1 MSPTGQTPPRENIV
15 RSAPGIELTRSGESG
30 MPTLRGHFSV
40 FDTWTTIDSA
50 WEGTFRER
58 VAPGAFT
65 KTIQENRNNIKVLFQ
80 HGKDPQVGDKPLG
93 AISDLREDETGA
105 YYEVPLLDTSYNRDL
120 LPGLEAGLYG
130 ASFRFKV
137 LREDFDRKPEAS
149 DHNPD
154 GLPERTIKEAALYEF
169 GPVTFGAYPTATAG
183 VRSLTDDYIAQTIF
197 GDAERARQFTEYY
210 IENYANAPLTKP
222 ITLEVKSILDG
233 LEISEEVREKI
244 QERLAAAREEMDKNA
259 PSEPAPA
266 AATQEPERRE
276 TPKPRF
282 KNSEDWHEWLLSN
295 S

>member
-1 MSPTGQTPPRENIV
+1 MKIQRTVDQMSPTGQTPPRENIV
-15 RSAPGIELTRSGESG
+15 RSAPGIEFTRSGESG

-40 FDTWTTIDSA
+40 FNTWTTIDSA

-58 VAPGAFT
+58 VAPGAFS

-93 AISDLREDETGA
+93 AISDLREDDTGA

-137 LREDFDRKPEAS
+137 LREDFDRNPERS
-149 DHNPD
+149 DDNPE

-183 VRSLTDDYIAQTIF
+183 VRSLTDEYILRSIVSEPERLERLLREAGLPLAETIF
-197 GDAERARQFTEYY
+197 TGNVEVTEALYQASN
-210 IENYANAPLTKP
+210 EELPEV
-222 ITLEVKSILDG
+222 IT
-233 LEISEEVREKI
+233 
-244 QERLAAAREEMDKNA
+244 A
-259 PSEPAPA
+259 PSEAAPA
-266 AATQEPERRE
+266 SATQSDERRE
-276 TPKPRF
+276 PKPNKRF
-282 KNSEDWHEWLLSN
+282 KNSEDWEAWLLN

>member
-1 MSPTGQTPPRENIV
+1 MKIRRTVKQMSPTGQPPRENIV
-15 RSAPGIELTRSGESG
+15 RSAPGVELTRSGESG

-40 FDTWTTIDSA
+40 FNTWTTIDSA

-58 VAPGAFT
+58 VAPGAFS

-137 LREDFDRKPEAS
+137 LREDFDRDPERS
-149 DHNPD
+149 EHNPE

-183 VRSLTDDYIAQTIF
+183 VRSLTDEYIL
-197 GDAERARQFTEYY
+197 R
-210 IENYANAPLTKP
+210 
-222 ITLEVKSILDG
+222 SIV
-233 LEISEEVREKI
+233 SEP
-244 QERLAAAREEMDKNA
+244 ERLERLLREAGIPLDVATILTPDVEIEETTYA
-259 PSEPAPA
+259 PSEETAPA
-266 AATQEPERRE
+266 SATQSDERRE
-276 TPKPRF
+276 PKPNKRF
-282 KNSEDWHEWLLSN
+282 KNSEDWEAWLSI

>member
-1 MSPTGQTPPRENIV
+1 MPPRENIV
-15 RSAPGIELTRSGESG
+15 RSAPGIEFTRSGESG

-58 VAPGAFT
+58 VAPGAFS

-93 AISDLREDETGA
+93 AISDLREDERGA

-137 LREDFDRKPEAS
+137 LREDFDRNPERS
-149 DHNPD
+149 DHNPE

-183 VRSLTDDYIAQTIF
+183 VRSLTDEYILRSIVSEPERLERLLKEAGFPLDVATIF
-197 GDAERARQFTEYY
+197 T
-210 IENYANAPLTKP
+210 P
-222 ITLEVKSILDG
+222 EV
-233 LEISEEVREKI
+233 EINETPS
-244 QERLAAAREEMDKNA
+244 A
-259 PSEPAPA
+259 PSETAPA
-266 AATQEPERRE
+266 EATQPSERRE
-276 TPKPRF
+276 PKPNKRF
-282 KNSEDWHEWLLSN
+282 KNSEDWEAWLSN

>member
-1 MSPTGQTPPRENIV
+1 
-15 RSAPGIELTRSGESG
+15 

-93 AISDLREDETGA
+93 AISDLREDDTGA

-137 LREDFDRKPEAS
+137 LREDFNREPERS
-149 DHNPD
+149 DDNPE

-183 VRSLTDDYIAQTIF
+183 VRSLTDEYIL
-197 GDAERARQFTEYY
+197 R
-210 IENYANAPLTKP
+210 
-222 ITLEVKSILDG
+222 SIIG
-233 LEISEEVREKI
+233 
-244 QERLAAAREEMDKNA
+244 
-259 PSEPAPA
+259 
-266 AATQEPERRE
+266 EPERLERLLKEAGLPLSETIFMGNVEVESSLDGESIAKAVTKHQQKRALLAPTSLNARE
-276 TPKPRF
+276 ILAGLDLDEITQETLKERLSTIAHSKETAPASATQSDERREPKPNKRF
-282 KNSEDWHEWLLSN
+282 KNSEDWEAWLLN

>member
-1 MSPTGQTPPRENIV
+1 MPPRENIV
-15 RSAPGIELTRSGESG
+15 RSAPGIEFTRSGESG

-93 AISDLREDETGA
+93 AISDLREDEKGA

-137 LREDFDRKPEAS
+137 LREDFDRNPERS
-149 DHNPD
+149 DHNPE

-183 VRSLTDDYIAQTIF
+183 VRSLTDEYIL
-197 GDAERARQFTEYY
+197 R
-210 IENYANAPLTKP
+210 
-222 ITLEVKSILDG
+222 SIV
-233 LEISEEVREKI
+233 S
-244 QERLAAAREEMDKNA
+244 
-259 PSEPAPA
+259 
-266 AATQEPERRE
+266 EPERLERLLKEAGLPLDVATIFTGNVEVENTIYLDGEQIAEAVAKQTAPSKTAPASATQSDERRE
-276 TPKPRF
+276 PKPNKRF
-282 KNSEDWHEWLLSN
+282 KNSEDWEAWLSN

>member
-15 RSAPGIELTRSGESG
+15 RSAPGIQFTRSDESG

-40 FDTWTTIDSA
+40 FNTWTTIDSA

-58 VAPGAFT
+58 VAPGAFS

-80 HGKDPQVGDKPLG
+80 HGKDPQIGDKPLG

-137 LREDFDRKPEAS
+137 LREDFNRDPERS
-149 DHNPD
+149 EDNPE

-183 VRSLTDDYIAQTIF
+183 VRSLTDEYILRSIVGEPERLERLLREAGISLAETILTPDVEIEDIREAA
-197 GDAERARQFTEYY
+197 DAEF
-210 IENYANAPLTKP
+210 
-222 ITLEVKSILDG
+222 
-233 LEISEEVREKI
+233 
-244 QERLAAAREEMDKNA
+244 LAIA

-266 AATQEPERRE
+266 AATQEQERRE
-276 TPKPRF
+276 PKPNKRF
-282 KNSEDWHEWLLSN
+282 KNSEDWEAWLLN

>member
-1 MSPTGQTPPRENIV
+1 MPPRENIV
-15 RSAPGIELTRSGESG
+15 RSAPGIEFTRSGEAG

-58 VAPGAFT
+58 VAPGAFS

-137 LREDFDRKPEAS
+137 LREDFERNPERS
-149 DHNPD
+149 DSNPE

-183 VRSLTDDYIAQTIF
+183 VRSLTDEYIL
-197 GDAERARQFTEYY
+197 R
-210 IENYANAPLTKP
+210 
-222 ITLEVKSILDG
+222 SIVG
-233 LEISEEVREKI
+233 
-244 QERLAAAREEMDKNA
+244 
-259 PSEPAPA
+259 
-266 AATQEPERRE
+266 EPERLERLLKEAGIPLDVATIITPEVEITETTNPPSETAPAEATQPSERRE
-276 TPKPRF
+276 PKPNKRF
-282 KNSEDWHEWLLSN
+282 KNSEDWEAWLSN

>member
-1 MSPTGQTPPRENIV
+1 MVALEMETRRMVDQMSPTGQTPPRENIV
-15 RSAPGIELTRSGESG
+15 RSAPGIQFTRSDESG

-40 FDTWTTIDSA
+40 FNTWTTIDSA

-58 VAPGAFT
+58 VAPGAFS

-80 HGKDPQVGDKPLG
+80 HGKDPQIGDKPLG

-137 LREDFDRKPEAS
+137 LREDFNRDPERS
-149 DHNPD
+149 EDNPD

-183 VRSLTDDYIAQTIF
+183 VRSLTDEYILRSIVSEPERLERLLREAGLPLAETIF
-197 GDAERARQFTEYY
+197 TGNVE
-210 IENYANAPLTKP
+210 I
-222 ITLEVKSILDG
+222 LETVYDEFPAVLQ
-233 LEISEEVREKI
+233 VT
-244 QERLAAAREEMDKNA
+244 A
-259 PSEPAPA
+259 PSETAPA
-266 AATQEPERRE
+266 SATQSDERRE
-276 TPKPRF
+276 TKPNKRF
-282 KNSEDWHEWLLSN
+282 KNSEDWEAWLSM

>member
-1 MSPTGQTPPRENIV
+1 MSPTGHNPPRENIV

-93 AISDLREDETGA
+93 AISDLREDDTGA

-137 LREDFDRKPEAS
+137 LREDFNREPERS
-149 DHNPD
+149 DDNPE

-169 GPVTFGAYPTATAG
+169 GPVTFGAYPTAPAG
-183 VRSLTDDYIAQTIF
+183 VRSLTDEYILRSIIGEPERLERLLKEAGLPLSETIF
-197 GDAERARQFTEYY
+197 TGNVEVESTTYLDGETA
-210 IENYANAPLTKP
+210 ANAVTKAQQR
-222 ITLEVKSILDG
+222 
-233 LEISEEVREKI
+233 EI
-244 QERLAAAREEMDKNA
+244 A
-259 PSEPAPA
+259 PSEETAPA
-266 AATQEPERRE
+266 SATQSDERRE
-276 TPKPRF
+276 PKPNKRF
-282 KNSEDWHEWLLSN
+282 KNSEDWEAWLLN

>member
-1 MSPTGQTPPRENIV
+1 MVALEMETRRTVNQMSPMGHNPPRENIV
-15 RSAPGIELTRSGESG
+15 RSAPGIELTRSGEAG

-40 FDTWTTIDSA
+40 FNTWTTIDSA

-93 AISDLREDETGA
+93 AIHDIREDEHGA

-137 LREDFDRKPEAS
+137 LREDFDRDPERSA
-149 DHNPD
+149 DNPD

-183 VRSLTDDYIAQTIF
+183 VRSLTDEYILRSIV
-197 GDAERARQFTEYY
+197 GEPERLERLLREAG
-210 IENYANAPLTKP
+210 
-222 ITLEVKSILDG
+222 ITLDAATILTPDG
-233 LEISEEVREKI
+233 EPEETT
-244 QERLAAAREEMDKNA
+244 A

-266 AATQEPERRE
+266 PATQPSERRE
-276 TPKPRF
+276 PKPNKRF
-282 KNSEDWHEWLLSN
+282 KNEEDWKRWLFQN
-295 S
+295 